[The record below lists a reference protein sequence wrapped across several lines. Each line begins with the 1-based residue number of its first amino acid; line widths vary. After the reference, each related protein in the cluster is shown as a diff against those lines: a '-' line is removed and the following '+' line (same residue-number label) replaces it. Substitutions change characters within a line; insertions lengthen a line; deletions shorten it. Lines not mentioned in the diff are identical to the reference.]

1 MNEIEKE
8 KRDIVACRMLNAVR
22 IPVTPD
28 VLNAILDIVELASV
42 KGELATMKEL
52 DDIVIKNTKQQINEP
67 ETNRVQ

>member
-8 KRDIVACRMLNAVR
+8 KRDIIACRMLNAVR

-28 VLNAILDIVELASV
+28 VLNAILDIVELASI

-52 DDIVIKNTKQQINEP
+52 DDIVLKHQQKEEVINS
-67 ETNRVQ
+67 